1 MKKKSAAA
9 VIAALIVVALGFFAS
24 FFLSFTDGKDEKYT
38 ITLPGQGSAVID
50 TNPEME
56 QSNRDQL
63 QTVQVDRSNVQAVIA
78 RLQRPASYQYQA
90 ETSYFY
96 RESKTV
102 LRSQVWKEDTRTRIS
117 QFTADGEPGQQI
129 LLTESWVYLWGM
141 EGAYVRY
148 TRQTQDADLYSRAP
162 SYEDILNMSAD
173 QVLEGGTA
181 ELDGR
186 LCLYVKTLDER
197 TGETVRWYV
206 LAENGLLCYAEGSL
220 DGRTTYEVR
229 ITDLQPEGSEYTTFL
244 LPDGT
249 QPE

>member
-24 FFLSFTDGKDEKYT
+24 FFLSFTDGKDENYT

-117 QFTADGEPGQQI
+117 QFTADGETGQQI

-148 TRQTQDADLYSRAP
+148 TRQTQDADGEHVGQHEGRILREHMHRAEYKRQQP
-162 SYEDILNMSAD
+162 ALSSA
-173 QVLEGGTA
+173 VSA
-181 ELDGR
+181 
-186 LCLYVKTLDER
+186 
-197 TGETVRWYV
+197 
-206 LAENGLLCYAEGSL
+206 
-220 DGRTTYEVR
+220 
-229 ITDLQPEGSEYTTFL
+229 
-244 LPDGT
+244 PDNE
-249 QPE
+249 Q